1 MNDTYKIDKIN
12 FDYKTLHISYFS
24 DLFKNKNKKTLEIKC
39 DQSENI
45 DEYISSIVQKKIDE
59 DIEEEKNQ
67 IEELKK
73 FFKEYKTIPFHF
85 KKSDTPDTPD
95 TYTNERPDIEIEIY
109 SYNEIDGV
117 VYIRPYCSKFKHSRD
132 HYKIMMFHIYDF
144 LNPFNFDIANDLFK
158 KCENVILEYLNIE
171 KSFTNKSK
179 IAFID
184 DDRSFEEKEI
194 NFIN

>member
-12 FDYKTLHISYFS
+12 FDYKTLYISYFS
-24 DLFKNKNKKTLEIKC
+24 DSIKNKNEKTLEIKC

-45 DEYISSIVQKKIDE
+45 DEYVSSIVQKKIDE

-67 IEELKK
+67 IEELRK
-73 FFKEYKTIPFHF
+73 FFKEYKTIPFRF
-85 KKSDTPDTPD
+85 KKSDSSDTF
-95 TYTNERPDIEIEIY
+95 TNNEPDIEIEIY
-109 SYNEIDGV
+109 SYSEIDDI

-144 LNPFNFDIANDLFK
+144 LNPFNFDIVNDLFK
-158 KCENVILEYLNIE
+158 KCENVIYEYLNIE
-171 KSFTNKSK
+171 KSFTNKNK
-179 IAFID
+179 IMFID
-184 DDRSFEEKEI
+184 NDHSFEEKEI

>member
-12 FDYKTLHISYFS
+12 FDYKTLYISYFS
-24 DLFKNKNKKTLEIKC
+24 DSIKNKNEKTLEIKC

-45 DEYISSIVQKKIDE
+45 DEYVSSIVQKKIDE

-67 IEELKK
+67 IEELRK

-85 KKSDTPDTPD
+85 KKSDSSDTFAN
-95 TYTNERPDIEIEIY
+95 NEPDIEIEIY
-109 SYNEIDGV
+109 SYSEIDDI

-144 LNPFNFDIANDLFK
+144 LNPFNFDIVNDLFK
-158 KCENVILEYLNIE
+158 KCENVIYEYLNIE
-171 KSFTNKSK
+171 KSFTNKNK
-179 IAFID
+179 IMFID
-184 DDRSFEEKEI
+184 NDHSFEEKGI